1 MSDNTEQNSPT
12 TQETHEGEAPA
23 TSSPLAKPRVT
34 PAGVRPSALKKV
46 SARPQASAAPVLA
59 PSVPDDAQALAQA
72 REFGRVDDDGTVS
85 VVDGEDTRVVG
96 QMPDN
101 TAEEALTFY
110 ARRYVDLVA
119 KVALFEARL
128 HHADLGIKEIDS
140 TVAKLAEETQ
150 SPAAVGNLAA
160 LRDRVAA
167 LTSAAAQRRSEL
179 DAQRA
184 AAKEEALA
192 QRTVIVERAE
202 KIAGTDPAKIQWRPA
217 GEELRTLLEQWK
229 EAQRQGPRLDKVQE
243 DALWKRFSHARTAF
257 DRERRHYFS
266 ELEKLNAAAK
276 EKKTALVARAQALS
290 TSEDFANTAAAYRDL
305 MTEWKAAGRAN
316 RKDDDALW
324 AQFRAAQDAFFAR
337 RDEANAVLNQEF
349 EANLAVKEAL
359 LERAEKLVPVTDIAS
374 AKAQLRTIQDE
385 WEAAGKVPRADVQR
399 VEGRLRAVERAIK
412 DAEQAQW
419 DRSNPETK
427 ARAEGALAQLEQG
440 IHQLEEDLAA
450 AQTAGNNKKVKE
462 LTDALA
468 ARTAWLEQ
476 IRRAAEEA

>member
-1 MSDNTEQNSPT
+1 
-12 TQETHEGEAPA
+12 
-23 TSSPLAKPRVT
+23 
-34 PAGVRPSALKKV
+34 
-46 SARPQASAAPVLA
+46 
-59 PSVPDDAQALAQA
+59 
-72 REFGRVDDDGTVS
+72 
-85 VVDGEDTRVVG
+85 
-96 QMPDN
+96 
-101 TAEEALTFY
+101 
-110 ARRYVDLVA
+110 
-119 KVALFEARL
+119 
-128 HHADLGIKEIDS
+128 
-140 TVAKLAEETQ
+140 
-150 SPAAVGNLAA
+150 
-160 LRDRVAA
+160 
-167 LTSAAAQRRSEL
+167 
-179 DAQRA
+179 
-184 AAKEEALA
+184 
-192 QRTVIVERAE
+192 
-202 KIAGTDPAKIQWRPA
+202 
-217 GEELRTLLEQWK
+217 
-229 EAQRQGPRLDKVQE
+229 
-243 DALWKRFSHARTAF
+243 
-257 DRERRHYFS
+257 
-266 ELEKLNAAAK
+266 
-276 EKKTALVARAQALS
+276 
-290 TSEDFANTAAAYRDL
+290 